1 MLFLYIEVKMQ
12 LDELIL
18 KSLEE
23 DLGNGDLTTNY
34 LDLER
39 TTAVAFMIAKAD
51 GIVAGVD
58 IAIRVFKLLDSE
70 VRITIYRKDGDRVK
84 PKEEIL
90 RIEGNPSTILKGE
103 RTALNFLQ
111 RLSGIATK
119 ANNLSALIAH
129 TNVKLLD
136 TRKTTPLLRR
146 LEKYAVRVGGGY
158 NHRVGLYDM
167 ILIKEN
173 HIRAAGGI
181 TEALRRVKL
190 HNTTYK
196 IEVEVTSL
204 TELAEA
210 YKAGVDRVMLDNMDI
225 KTIKSAVKKYKGKVE
240 LEVSG
245 GINEDNITKYAET
258 GVDYLSCGA
267 LTHSVKALDI
277 SLLFKE

>member
-1 MLFLYIEVKMQ
+1 MR
-12 LDELIL
+12 LDDLIL
-18 KSLEE
+18 QALEE
-23 DLGNGDLTTNY
+23 DLGTGDITTGY

-39 TTAVAFMIAKAD
+39 TTAIAYMIAKAE
-51 GIVAGVD
+51 GMIAGVD

-70 VRITIYRKDGDRVK
+70 LKITVYRKDGDRVK
-84 PKEEIL
+84 AKDEIL
-90 RIEGNPSTILKGE
+90 RIEGNPSSILKAE

-119 ANNLSALIAH
+119 TYHLVQLIKHTSARI
-129 TNVKLLD
+129 LD

-146 LEKYAVRVGGGY
+146 LEKYAVRVGGGF
-158 NHRVGLYDM
+158 NHRAGLYDM
-167 ILIKEN
+167 ILLKEN

-181 TEALRRVKL
+181 TSALQRVKV

-196 IEVEVTSL
+196 LEIEVTSL
-204 TELAEA
+204 KELAEA
-210 YKAGVDRVMLDNMDI
+210 YTAGADRIMLDNMDI
-225 KTIKSAVKKYKGKVE
+225 KTIKQAVKKYGGRVE

-245 GINEDNITKYAET
+245 GINENNIIQYAET
-258 GVDYLSCGA
+258 GIDFISSGA